1 MWIHSSGVV
10 GLDLLRYKFGRM
22 NPPSILLVV
31 MVLQAFTAAQEWTRF
46 RGPAGQ
52 GIGKADDLP
61 TKFTAANVRWR
72 VDAGMGHSSPV
83 LWKNKLFLT
92 RMGEA
97 GGAREIVC
105 FDAEKGEELWATKC
119 EFDAHRQHKFN
130 SFASATPAIDEKGI
144 YIVWS
149 SGPKLVAEAFDHSGK
164 RTWRRE
170 LGAFRA
176 QHGSGASPVLH
187 DDLMVIANENEGKE
201 SFLVALEKESGKQ
214 RWKIGRNTF
223 PRRGAYSCP
232 VVLTPKKGSP
242 YILFTSTSHGL
253 TAVDPKA
260 GQVLWETDLDL
271 NQRCVNT
278 PAVSGDFVFFS
289 GGSGGGGKESAF
301 VRLPSKPGGKPKIVR
316 RMRRAI
322 PYVPC
327 ALALN
332 GRFYLFT
339 DGGVVRCLK
348 AESGDEVWRERLD
361 GSFFSSPVSNGK
373 AIYIVGRDGTLF
385 SIKSG
390 KAFKLL
396 GSFDLGAKAYAT
408 PAIARGVMYVRTFK
422 ELICLGAVS
431 TEKRG

>member
-1 MWIHSSGVV
+1 M
-10 GLDLLRYKFGRM
+10 
-22 NPPSILLVV
+22 
-31 MVLQAFTAAQEWTRF
+31 A
-46 RGPAGQ
+46 
-52 GIGKADDLP
+52 
-61 TKFTAANVRWR
+61 
-72 VDAGMGHSSPV
+72 
-83 LWKNKLFLT
+83 
-92 RMGEA
+92 
-97 GGAREIVC
+97 
-105 FDAEKGEELWATKC
+105 
-119 EFDAHRQHKFN
+119 
-130 SFASATPAIDEKGI
+130 
-144 YIVWS
+144 
-149 SGPKLVAEAFDHSGK
+149 
-164 RTWRRE
+164 
-170 LGAFRA
+170 
-176 QHGSGASPVLH
+176 
-187 DDLMVIANENEGKE
+187 
-201 SFLVALEKESGKQ
+201 
-214 RWKIGRNTF
+214 
-223 PRRGAYSCP
+223 
-232 VVLTPKKGSP
+232 
-242 YILFTSTSHGL
+242 
-253 TAVDPKA
+253 
-260 GQVLWETDLDL
+260 
-271 NQRCVNT
+271 
-278 PAVSGDFVFFS
+278 S

-408 PAIARGVMYVRTFK
+408 PAIAPGVMYVRTFK